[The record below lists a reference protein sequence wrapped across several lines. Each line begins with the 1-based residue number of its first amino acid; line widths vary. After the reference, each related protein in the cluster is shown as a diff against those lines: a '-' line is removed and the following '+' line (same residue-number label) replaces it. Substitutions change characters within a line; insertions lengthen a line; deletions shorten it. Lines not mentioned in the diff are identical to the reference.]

1 MENHVRKTRCL
12 VAQKQKA
19 KEAKVKPQG
28 TLSLAMFKLRLK
40 VVSMVLAPE
49 VVVGKLHS
57 TVGGMDLP
65 ILLEES
71 SSIAPII
78 DCPTALLSPPQLTSA
93 ILKLA

>member
-28 TLSLAMFKLRLK
+28 TLSLAMFKPRPK

-57 TVGGMDLP
+57 MIGGMDLP
-65 ILLEES
+65 ILLES